1 MSRPTVG
8 LSVGVGWQAGTRFV
22 SCSSSDWSSHASGLI
37 ASLSS
42 CSRVLMTGLQ
52 RLRDGSNRQRSA
64 EVQFGTPPTVLD
76 FLNRDTEFPGCLPV
90 LFPQIPKE
98 VEHFLVFLA
107 EFLDVLVEQNPLFQR
122 SRLTAVPALRE
133 RPAGVICRD
142 AVVGVVIGAKAKGA
156 LVMTGQVDQR
166 PADLHSRQVPEV
178 SGVLWHSRLKRP
190 AEADQGSLQDVVGLF
205 PAPDPGEP
213 PEHLVGQVVEAVAGT
228 SDEVVEG
235 AAVAGAE

>member
-1 MSRPTVG
+1 
-8 LSVGVGWQAGTRFV
+8 
-22 SCSSSDWSSHASGLI
+22 
-37 ASLSS
+37 
-42 CSRVLMTGLQ
+42 
-52 RLRDGSNRQRSA
+52 
-64 EVQFGTPPTVLD
+64 
-76 FLNRDTEFPGCLPV
+76 
-90 LFPQIPKE
+90 
-98 VEHFLVFLA
+98 
-107 EFLDVLVEQNPLFQR
+107 
-122 SRLTAVPALRE
+122 
-133 RPAGVICRD
+133 
-142 AVVGVVIGAKAKGA
+142 GA

-235 AAVAGAE
+235 AAVAGAEVVKQMGYFSTGLAHARDLPRGELRHPVLVWPRAVKAGTCAGTLKRGSLKSTSHSAKVQTRRQIA